1 MSITPPDSC
10 PLTQAIAWLE
20 QLYEKQKK
28 GLLNPD
34 FSIHAYLCYEKMPSY
49 RTIISSESQLC
60 VYAATLFSAELNTI
74 QLIKKR
80 FVAREH
86 CSEVTFDIAG
96 ETAVF
101 YIKRAWEGAI
111 KEAIGLEFNNLL
123 TDTPIRYLCGDE
135 VIMTEK
141 VFEPLPTDTLYEL
154 RDSKKYIFA
163 YGAWEIF
170 SQVLGL
176 TDRKTTNVRWNG
188 ERLANIDFG
197 LVFYKGKPVFDSRFT
212 LTETSP
218 LRQQGQIYA
227 TEFLLSRF
235 QQQQEKLAQLLLNL
249 DVHFCRNTP
258 CSRTPREPIRI
269 ILAALQAIDP
279 AILEQKSSHA
289 EEKLIL
295 PTVPVSHLT
304 RELNTYSALTALFSI
319 SGVLYAAILNN
330 DGMILDE
337 VESAKYRS
345 DYTLTNQH
353 SQALS
358 VNPVLNPHLL
368 DLIIKGRHID
378 ILKTDQ
384 DCEQSESIQIDLTSM
399 RLLVIWNKHNQLMAL
414 SLLELDVAVA
424 HIKVTMRK
432 AIESFSLT
440 ESKLP

>member
-1 MSITPPDSC
+1 MSIIPPDSYT
-10 PLTQAIAWLE
+10 LSQAIAWLQ
-20 QLYEKQKK
+20 QLHGKQKK

-34 FSIHAYLCYEKMPSY
+34 FSIHSSLCYEKMSNY
-49 RTIISSESQLC
+49 RTIIASETQLC
-60 VYAATLFSAELNTI
+60 VYAATLFSAELSTI
-74 QLIKKR
+74 QFIKKR
-80 FVAREH
+80 LVAREH
-86 CSEVTFDIAG
+86 CSEVTFDIAS
-96 ETAVF
+96 ETAIF
-101 YIKRAWEGAI
+101 YIKWAWEGAI

-135 VIMTEK
+135 VIITEK

-154 RDSKKYIFA
+154 RDSKSYIFA
-163 YGAWEIF
+163 YGAWEVF

-212 LTETSP
+212 LTETSS

-235 QQQQEKLAQLLLNL
+235 QQQQEKLTQLLVNL
-249 DVHFCRNTP
+249 DVHFCRSTP

-269 ILAALQAIDP
+269 VLAALQAIQVL
-279 AILEQKSSHA
+279 IGEQKVSFLQKQA
-289 EEKLIL
+289 AVPIL
-295 PTVPVSHLT
+295 HH
-304 RELNTYSALTALFSI
+304 NSALTSLFSI

-345 DYTLTNQH
+345 DYALT
-353 SQALS
+353 SQLTQAVS

-368 DLIIKGRHID
+368 DLIIKGRHIGL
-378 ILKTDQ
+378 LKTNQ
-384 DCEQSESIQIDLTSM
+384 DDEHSESIQIDLTDM
-399 RLLVIWNKHNQLMAL
+399 RLLVIWNRHNQLMAL
-414 SLLELDVAVA
+414 SLLELEVAVA
-424 HIKVTMRK
+424 RVKVNMRK
-432 AIESFSLT
+432 AIESLS
-440 ESKLP
+440 